1 MHSVHAV
8 TGDRLRAMRTDAGLS
23 QYEAVRRFNELAESE
38 GLPERLTPRALRRW
52 ELLHTPA
59 HSVKLHG
66 STPPT
71 LRELYLLLAI
81 YDGSPSY
88 LLLGIDPPR
97 YPLTQA
103 ELHKGGMFRPEM
115 LELMNL
121 MARWSQA
128 KQVQFIEFIRQF
140 IR

>member
-1 MHSVHAV
+1 MHSVHSV

-23 QYEAVRRFNELAESE
+23 QNEAIRLYNTLAESE

-59 HSVKLHG
+59 HNIKLHG
-66 STPPT
+66 ATPPT

-88 LLLGIDPPR
+88 LLLGIEPPR
-97 YPLTQA
+97 YPLTHAAQ
-103 ELHKGGMFRPEM
+103 HKGGLFRPEM

-121 MARWSQA
+121 MARWSREKQA
-128 KQVQFIEFIRQF
+128 QFIEFVRHF